1 MQFVNRKRELKAL
14 DSFVQAPQAGLMIL
28 FGRRRVGKTRLLTHF
43 LESRGIREALY
54 WTATTHSAPYQLRD
68 FSQALLRYDPRL
80 GAAPTPDFSFP
91 DWETA
96 LNHLAAIVA
105 QANSPQVIVLDEFTH
120 LIRNDAAITSVF
132 QKLWDH
138 ALARLPHLKLV
149 LTGSLVGMM
158 EREVISYQA
167 PLYGR
172 ATSLLR
178 LRPLPYAS
186 MMELFPTRPAPE
198 RVAIYAVSG
207 GVPAYVELFTR
218 TKQFVTA
225 LQDHCLAPG
234 SLMFTDPALILHE
247 QLREPQTFESIL
259 SSIASGFHLWR
270 EIAKM
275 AGVSESSLG
284 HYLKILLELE
294 LVERRDPV
302 LSAASS
308 RQGRY
313 YVRDHFLRFYYRFIV
328 PRLTSIERGYLET
341 VVTSINQDLRAFIG
355 TYVFEELCREWV
367 LAAAA
372 LGEIDFSPEE
382 IGAYWRKA
390 QGEGVQL
397 DVVAANR
404 REKRLLIGE
413 AKWGTGDM
421 SRQVW
426 RDLLTRSQLM
436 PQVAQGWTV
445 QYVLFAREGFTPAL
459 QEAAQAAQVRLVGLE
474 ALEQTLL
481 QAQT

>member
-1 MQFVNRKRELKAL
+1 
-14 DSFVQAPQAGLMIL
+14 
-28 FGRRRVGKTRLLTHF
+28 
-43 LESRGIREALY
+43 
-54 WTATTHSAPYQLRD
+54 
-68 FSQALLRYDPRL
+68 
-80 GAAPTPDFSFP
+80 
-91 DWETA
+91 
-96 LNHLAAIVA
+96 
-105 QANSPQVIVLDEFTH
+105 
-120 LIRNDAAITSVF
+120 
-132 QKLWDH
+132 
-138 ALARLPHLKLV
+138 
-149 LTGSLVGMM
+149 
-158 EREVISYQA
+158 
-167 PLYGR
+167 
-172 ATSLLR
+172 
-178 LRPLPYAS
+178 